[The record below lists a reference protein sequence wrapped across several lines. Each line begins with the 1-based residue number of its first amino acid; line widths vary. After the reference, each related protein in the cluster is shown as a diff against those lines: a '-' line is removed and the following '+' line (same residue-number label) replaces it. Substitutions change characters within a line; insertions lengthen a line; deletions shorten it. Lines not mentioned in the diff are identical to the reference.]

1 MPELIGKSHGWFRKV
16 WKLRGGRLYAC
27 GIAITAIV
35 LKVGSLAAI
44 ALTVPT
50 GAVAAEEG
58 ASKEAVAPQVPTHM
72 SQELRTTVSKI
83 VILPISGDVSE
94 SITGTYGKE
103 TPGLAGGIAK
113 GSGIGSVPVE
123 VGHVPVNI
131 PIPLLREL
139 GMLVGGIT
147 GSAQR
152 QVQELRDRLTED
164 LSDAVEQPL
173 TNAAL
178 ATDVFWGLKNVD
190 SVEPK
195 LFAVT
200 TPIPEGT
207 EAILYISI
215 DELTLNVQKKEA
227 IITTSAT
234 ARLERLSDRATLY
247 RREVKYEDRDTL
259 GDWLE
264 NDSALWHQY
273 RVFARHYIGREIS
286 AELYERIALP
296 AILTPAATD
305 DIKSVKNNEWQGR
318 TESLT
323 PTLAWQ
329 FELPDAASS
338 AAAGADILWDIEIYD
353 ASRPVYSAKQVAG
366 QQHTVTVPLE
376 ACKTYRWTVRPSYHR
391 AGERKNGWWMRA
403 NAAQSGANG
412 NVGRAVSEAHAY
424 IQDFA
429 SLEIKCRR

>member
-1 MPELIGKSHGWFRKV
+1 LANALIDKTCGWFRNG
-16 WKLRGGRLYAC
+16 L
-27 GIAITAIV
+27 
-35 LKVGSLAAI
+35 LAAV
-44 ALTVPT
+44 ALTSST
-50 GAVAAEEG
+50 WAFAAEEG
-58 ASKEAVAPQVPTHM
+58 ASAEAVAPQPATHM
-72 SQELRTTVSKI
+72 SEELRKTISKI
-83 VILPISGDVSE
+83 VILPINGDASE

-103 TPGLAGGIAK
+103 TLGLAGGVAR
-113 GSGIGSVPVE
+113 GSGVGSIPVE

-139 GMLVGGIT
+139 GMIVGGIT

-178 ATDVFWGLKNVD
+178 ATDVFWELKNVD
-190 SVEPK
+190 SVDPK

-247 RREVKYEDRDTL
+247 RREIKYEDRDKL
-259 GDWLE
+259 SNWLE

-286 AELYERIALP
+286 AELYERIAQP
-296 AILTPAATD
+296 AVLAPVATAN
-305 DIKSVKNNEWQGR
+305 IKSVKKNVWQGR

-329 FELPDAASS
+329 FELPDAAAS

-353 ASRPVYSAKQVAG
+353 SSRPVYSAKQVPG
-366 QQHTVTVPLE
+366 LQHTVTVPLE
-376 ACKTYRWTVRPSYHR
+376 ACKTYRWTVRPTYHL
-391 AGERKNGWWMRA
+391 AGDRRNGWWMRA
-403 NAAQSGANG
+403 ASPNGGSNG

-429 SLEIKCRR
+429 SLEVKCRR

>member
-1 MPELIGKSHGWFRKV
+1 MPTELIDKSHGWFRDRFRKV
-16 WKLRGGRLYAC
+16 WW
-27 GIAITAIV
+27 
-35 LKVGSLAAI
+35 LAPA
-44 ALTVPT
+44 AL
-50 GAVAAEEG
+50 ASAAWALAAEEG
-58 ASKEAVAPQVPTHM
+58 VSPDVVAPQVPTHM
-72 SQELRTTVSKI
+72 SEELRNAVSKI
-83 VILPISGDVSE
+83 VILPVSGGGDE
-94 SITGTYGKE
+94 SVTGTYEQK
-103 TPGLAGGIAK
+103 TDGLSGGMAK
-113 GSGIGSVPVE
+113 GAGIGTIPVE

-131 PIPLLREL
+131 PIPLLREI

-147 GSAQR
+147 GAAER

-173 TNAAL
+173 TSSAL
-178 ATDVFWGLKNVD
+178 ATDVFWGLKNVGSLD
-190 SVEPK
+190 PK

-207 EAILYISI
+207 DAILYISI

-234 ARLERLSDRATLY
+234 ARLERLSDRVTLY
-247 RREVKYEDRDTL
+247 RREVRYEDRDTL
-259 GDWLE
+259 SNWLR

-286 AELYERIALP
+286 AELYERAGL
-296 AILTPAATD
+296 AANLAPVATAS
-305 DIKSVKNNEWQGR
+305 IKSVKKNDWQGR
-318 TESLT
+318 SESLT

-329 FELPDAASS
+329 FELTGDAAV
-338 AAAGADILWDIEIYD
+338 AAEGADILWDVEIYD
-353 ASRPVYSAKQVAG
+353 SRRPVYSAKQVPG
-366 QQHTVTVPLE
+366 LQHTVTAPLE
-376 ACKTYRWTVRPSYHR
+376 PCKTYRWTVRPSYHKGGDR
-391 AGERKNGWWMRA
+391 TNGWWMRTA
-403 NAAQSGANG
+403 SPTTAGNG

>member
-1 MPELIGKSHGWFRKV
+1 LANALIDKTCGWFRNG
-16 WKLRGGRLYAC
+16 L
-27 GIAITAIV
+27 
-35 LKVGSLAAI
+35 LAAV
-44 ALTVPT
+44 ALTSST
-50 GAVAAEEG
+50 WAFAAEEG
-58 ASKEAVAPQVPTHM
+58 ESAEAVAPQPATHM
-72 SQELRTTVSKI
+72 SEELRKTISKI
-83 VILPISGDVSE
+83 VILPINGDASE

-103 TPGLAGGIAK
+103 TLGLAGGVAR
-113 GSGIGSVPVE
+113 GSGVGSIPVE

-139 GMLVGGIT
+139 GMIVGGIT

-178 ATDVFWGLKNVD
+178 ATDVFWELKNVD
-190 SVEPK
+190 SVDPK

-247 RREVKYEDRDTL
+247 RREIKYEDRDKL
-259 GDWLE
+259 SNWLE

-286 AELYERIALP
+286 AELYERIAQP
-296 AILTPAATD
+296 AVLAPVATAN
-305 DIKSVKNNEWQGR
+305 IKSVKKNVWQGR

-329 FELPDAASS
+329 FELPDAAAS

-353 ASRPVYSAKQVAG
+353 SSRPVYSAKQVPG
-366 QQHTVTVPLE
+366 LQHTVTVPLE
-376 ACKTYRWTVRPSYHR
+376 ACKTYRWTVRPTYHL
-391 AGERKNGWWMRA
+391 AGDRRNGWWMRA
-403 NAAQSGANG
+403 ASPNGGSNG

-429 SLEIKCRR
+429 SLEVKCRR

>member
-1 MPELIGKSHGWFRKV
+1 MATELIDKSHGWFRDG
-16 WKLRGGRLYAC
+16 L
-27 GIAITAIV
+27 
-35 LKVGSLAAI
+35 LAAV
-44 ALTVPT
+44 ALSFPT
-50 GAVAAEEG
+50 WAVAAQEDAGTEAI
-58 ASKEAVAPQVPTHM
+58 ASQAPTHM
-72 SQELRTTVSKI
+72 SEELRATISRI
-83 VILPISGDVSE
+83 VILPINGDASE
-94 SITGTYGKE
+94 SVTGTYGKK
-103 TPGLAGGIAK
+103 TLGLAGGVAK
-113 GSGIGSVPVE
+113 GSGVGSIPVE

-131 PIPLLREL
+131 PIPLLREI
-139 GMLVGGIT
+139 GMIVGGIT

-164 LSDAVEQPL
+164 LSDTVEQPL
-173 TNAAL
+173 TNSAL
-178 ATDVFWGLKNVD
+178 ATDVFWELKNVD
-190 SVEPK
+190 SLDPR

-215 DELTLNVQKKEA
+215 DELTLNVQKREA

-234 ARLERLSDRATLY
+234 AKLERLSDRSTLY

-259 GDWLE
+259 KNWLKD
-264 NDSALWHQY
+264 DSALWHQY

-286 AELYERIALP
+286 AELYERVAQP
-296 AILTPAATD
+296 AVLAPVATD
-305 DIKSVKNNEWQGR
+305 SIKSVKKNDWQGR

-329 FELPDAASS
+329 FELPDAAAS
-338 AAAGADILWDIEIYD
+338 AVAGADVLWDIEIYD
-353 ASRPVYSAKQVAG
+353 SIRPVYSAKQVPG
-366 QQHTVTVPLE
+366 LQHTVTVPLA

-391 AGERKNGWWMRA
+391 EGGRRNGWWMRA
-403 NAAQSGANG
+403 TSPTSGNNG

>member
-1 MPELIGKSHGWFRKV
+1 LVPELIDKSHGW
-16 WKLRGGRLYAC
+16 LRDWLLVAAAL
-27 GIAITAIV
+27 ISPTWV
-35 LKVGSLAAI
+35 L
-44 ALTVPT
+44 
-50 GAVAAEEG
+50 AAEEDAG
-58 ASKEAVAPQVPTHM
+58 TDAVVSQAPTHM
-72 SQELRTTVSKI
+72 SEELRTTISKI
-83 VILPISGDVSE
+83 VILPISGDASE

-103 TPGLAGGIAK
+103 TPGLAGGVAK
-113 GSGIGSVPVE
+113 GSGVGSIPVE

-139 GMLVGGIT
+139 GMIVGGIT

-173 TNAAL
+173 TNSAL
-178 ATDVFWGLKNVD
+178 ATDVFWGLRNVD
-190 SVEPK
+190 SVDPK

-259 GDWLE
+259 NNWLE
-264 NDSALWHQY
+264 NDSVLWHQY

-286 AELYERIALP
+286 AELYERVALP
-296 AILTPAATD
+296 AVLAPVAAG
-305 DIKSVKNNEWQGR
+305 DIKSVKKNDWQGR
-318 TESLT
+318 TKSLT
-323 PTLAWQ
+323 PTLTWQ
-329 FELPDAASS
+329 FELPDDATS

-366 QQHTVTVPLE
+366 LQHTVAVPLE

-391 AGERKNGWWMRA
+391 AGERRNGWWMRKRSP
-403 NAAQSGANG
+403 QSGNNG
-412 NVGRAVSEAHAY
+412 NAGRAVSEAHAY

>member
-1 MPELIGKSHGWFRKV
+1 MATELIDKSRGWFRDG
-16 WKLRGGRLYAC
+16 L
-27 GIAITAIV
+27 
-35 LKVGSLAAI
+35 LAAV
-44 ALTVPT
+44 ALSFPT
-50 GAVAAEEG
+50 WAVAAQEG
-58 ASKEAVAPQVPTHM
+58 AGPEAVAPQAPTHM
-72 SQELRTTVSKI
+72 SEKLRTTISRI
-83 VILPISGDVSE
+83 VILPINGDASE
-94 SITGTYGKE
+94 SVTGTYGKK
-103 TPGLAGGIAK
+103 TLGLAGGVAK
-113 GSGIGSVPVE
+113 GSGVGSIPVE
-123 VGHVPVNI
+123 VGHVPINI
-131 PIPLLREL
+131 PIPLLREI
-139 GMLVGGIT
+139 GMIVGGIT

-173 TNAAL
+173 TNSAL

-190 SVEPK
+190 SVDPK

-200 TPIPEGT
+200 TPIPEDT

-215 DELTLNVQKKEA
+215 DELTLNVQKREA

-234 ARLERLSDRATLY
+234 AKLERLSDRSTLY

-259 GDWLE
+259 KNWLKD
-264 NDSALWHQY
+264 DSALWHQY

-286 AELYERIALP
+286 AELYERVAQP
-296 AILTPAATD
+296 AVLAPVATD
-305 DIKSVKNNEWQGR
+305 NIKSVKKNDWQGR

-329 FELPDAASS
+329 FDLPDAAAS
-338 AAAGADILWDIEIYD
+338 ADVLWDIEIYD
-353 ASRPVYSAKQVAG
+353 SSRPVYSAKQVPG
-366 QQHTVTVPLE
+366 LQHTVTVPLE

-391 AGERKNGWWMRA
+391 EGDRKNGWWMRA
-403 NAAQSGANG
+403 PSPTSGNNG

>member
-1 MPELIGKSHGWFRKV
+1 
-16 WKLRGGRLYAC
+16 
-27 GIAITAIV
+27 
-35 LKVGSLAAI
+35 
-44 ALTVPT
+44 
-50 GAVAAEEG
+50 
-58 ASKEAVAPQVPTHM
+58 
-72 SQELRTTVSKI
+72 
-83 VILPISGDVSE
+83 
-94 SITGTYGKE
+94 
-103 TPGLAGGIAK
+103 
-113 GSGIGSVPVE
+113 
-123 VGHVPVNI
+123 
-131 PIPLLREL
+131 
-139 GMLVGGIT
+139 
-147 GSAQR
+147 
-152 QVQELRDRLTED
+152 
-164 LSDAVEQPL
+164 L

-178 ATDVFWGLKNVD
+178 ATDVFWELKNVD
-190 SVEPK
+190 SVDPK

-247 RREVKYEDRDTL
+247 RREIKYEDRDKL
-259 GDWLE
+259 SNWLE

-286 AELYERIALP
+286 AELYERIAQP
-296 AILTPAATD
+296 AVLAPVATAN
-305 DIKSVKNNEWQGR
+305 IKSVKKNVWQGR

-329 FELPDAASS
+329 FELPDAAAS

-353 ASRPVYSAKQVAG
+353 SSRPVYSAKQVPG
-366 QQHTVTVPLE
+366 LQHTVTVPLE
-376 ACKTYRWTVRPSYHR
+376 ACKTYRWTVRPTYHL
-391 AGERKNGWWMRA
+391 AGDRRNGWWMRA
-403 NAAQSGANG
+403 ASPNGGSNG

-429 SLEIKCRR
+429 SLEVKCRR

>member
-1 MPELIGKSHGWFRKV
+1 MAPELIDRSHGWFRD
-16 WKLRGGRLYAC
+16 WL
-27 GIAITAIV
+27 
-35 LKVGSLAAI
+35 LAAAVLTSPTL
-44 ALTVPT
+44 AL
-50 GAVAAEEG
+50 AAEEG
-58 ASKEAVAPQVPTHM
+58 VSPEAVAPQAPTHM
-72 SQELRTTVSKI
+72 SEDLRTTISKI
-83 VILPISGDVSE
+83 VILPISGDASE
-94 SITGTYGKE
+94 SVTGTYGKQ

-113 GSGIGSVPVE
+113 GSGVGSIPVE

-131 PIPLLREL
+131 PIPFLREI
-139 GMLVGGIT
+139 GMIVGGIT

-173 TNAAL
+173 TNSAL

-190 SVEPK
+190 SVDPK

-259 GDWLE
+259 GNWLE

-286 AELYERIALP
+286 AELYERVAQP
-296 AILTPAATD
+296 AVMAPVPTD
-305 DIKSVKNNEWQGR
+305 NIKSVKKNDWQGR

-329 FELPDAASS
+329 FELPDAAAS

-353 ASRPVYSAKQVAG
+353 SSRPVYSAKQVAG

-403 NAAQSGANG
+403 NAAQSGDNG

>member
-1 MPELIGKSHGWFRKV
+1 MLAKPIDKSDSTVRQRGHFRSGW
-16 WKLRGGRLYAC
+16 
-27 GIAITAIV
+27 
-35 LKVGSLAAI
+35 LAAA
-44 ALTVPT
+44 ALVLATPV
-50 GAVAAEEG
+50 VAAER
-58 ASKEAVAPQVPTHM
+58 STSQEAAAPPAPTHM
-72 SQELRTTVSKI
+72 SEELRTAVSKI
-83 VILPISGDVSE
+83 VILPTSGDANE
-94 SITGTYGKE
+94 SVTGTYGKQ
-103 TPGLAGGIAK
+103 TMGLAGGAAK

-131 PIPLLREL
+131 PIPLLREI
-139 GMLVGGIT
+139 GMIVGGIT

-178 ATDVFWGLKNVD
+178 ATDVFWGLKNVE

-207 EAILYISI
+207 DAILYISI

-234 ARLERLSDRATLY
+234 ARLERLSDGATLY
-247 RREVKYEDRDTL
+247 RREVKYEDRDSL
-259 GDWLE
+259 GNWLR
-264 NDSALWHQY
+264 NDSAIWHEY

-286 AELYERIALP
+286 AELYERAALP
-296 AILTPAATD
+296 ATLAPIATPSV
-305 DIKSVKNNEWQGR
+305 KSVKKNDWQGR
-318 TESLT
+318 SKSLT

-329 FELPDAASS
+329 FGLSDDAAG

-353 ASRPVYSAKQVAG
+353 ASRPVYSAKQLAG
-366 QQHTVTVPLE
+366 REHTVTTPLE

-391 AGERKNGWWMRA
+391 AGDRKNGWWMRA
-403 NAAQSGANG
+403 VSPPGANNG
-412 NVGRAVSEAHAY
+412 NVGRAASEAHAY

>member
-1 MPELIGKSHGWFRKV
+1 MPELIGKSHGW
-16 WKLRGGRLYAC
+16 LL
-27 GIAITAIV
+27 IAAALISPTWV
-35 LKVGSLAAI
+35 L
-44 ALTVPT
+44 
-50 GAVAAEEG
+50 AAEEDAG
-58 ASKEAVAPQVPTHM
+58 TDAVVSQAPTHM
-72 SQELRTTVSKI
+72 SEALRTTVSKI
-83 VILPISGDVSE
+83 VILPINGDASE
-94 SITGTYGKE
+94 SVTGTYGKE

-329 FELPDAASS
+329 FELPDAA
-338 AAAGADILWDIEIYD
+338 AGAEILWDIEIYD
-353 ASRPVYSAKQVAG
+353 SSRPVYSAKQVAG
-366 QQHTVTVPLE
+366 LKHTVTVPLE

-391 AGERKNGWWMRA
+391 AGDRKNGWWMRA
-403 NAAQSGANG
+403 RAAQSSDNG

>member
-1 MPELIGKSHGWFRKV
+1 VPELIGKSHGW
-16 WKLRGGRLYAC
+16 LL
-27 GIAITAIV
+27 IAAALISPTWV
-35 LKVGSLAAI
+35 L
-44 ALTVPT
+44 
-50 GAVAAEEG
+50 AAEEDAG
-58 ASKEAVAPQVPTHM
+58 TDAVVSQAPTHM
-72 SQELRTTVSKI
+72 SEALRTTVSKI
-83 VILPISGDVSE
+83 VILPINGDASE
-94 SITGTYGKE
+94 SVTGTYGKE

-329 FELPDAASS
+329 FELPDAA
-338 AAAGADILWDIEIYD
+338 AGAEILWDIEIYD
-353 ASRPVYSAKQVAG
+353 SSRPVYSAKQVAG
-366 QQHTVTVPLE
+366 LKHTVTVPLE

-391 AGERKNGWWMRA
+391 AGDRKNGWWMRA
-403 NAAQSGANG
+403 RAAQSSDNG

>member
-1 MPELIGKSHGWFRKV
+1 LVPELIGKSHGW
-16 WKLRGGRLYAC
+16 LL
-27 GIAITAIV
+27 IAAALISPTWV
-35 LKVGSLAAI
+35 L
-44 ALTVPT
+44 
-50 GAVAAEEG
+50 AAEEDAG
-58 ASKEAVAPQVPTHM
+58 TDAVVSQAPTHM
-72 SQELRTTVSKI
+72 SEALRTTVSKI
-83 VILPISGDVSE
+83 VILPINGDASE
-94 SITGTYGKE
+94 SVTGTYGKE

-329 FELPDAASS
+329 FELPDAA
-338 AAAGADILWDIEIYD
+338 AGAEILWDIEIYD
-353 ASRPVYSAKQVAG
+353 SSRPVYSAKQVAG
-366 QQHTVTVPLE
+366 LKHTVTVPLE

-391 AGERKNGWWMRA
+391 AGDRKNGWWMRA
-403 NAAQSGANG
+403 RAAQSSDNG

>member
-1 MPELIGKSHGWFRKV
+1 MAPELIDKSHGGFRD
-16 WKLRGGRLYAC
+16 WL
-27 GIAITAIV
+27 
-35 LKVGSLAAI
+35 LAAAVLTSPTL
-44 ALTVPT
+44 AL
-50 GAVAAEEG
+50 AAEEG
-58 ASKEAVAPQVPTHM
+58 VSPEAVAPQAPTHM
-72 SQELRTTVSKI
+72 SEELRTTISKI
-83 VILPISGDVSE
+83 VILPISGDASE

-103 TPGLAGGIAK
+103 TLGLAGGVAK
-113 GSGIGSVPVE
+113 GSGVGSIPVE

-139 GMLVGGIT
+139 GMIVGGIT

-190 SVEPK
+190 SVDPK

-200 TPIPEGT
+200 TPIPEDT

-247 RREVKYEDRDTL
+247 RREVNYEDRDTL
-259 GDWLE
+259 SNWLE
-264 NDSALWHQY
+264 DDSALWHQY

-286 AELYERIALP
+286 AELYERVAQP
-296 AILTPAATD
+296 AVLAPVATD
-305 DIKSVKNNEWQGR
+305 NIKSVKNNDWQGR

-329 FELPDAASS
+329 FELPDAA
-338 AAAGADILWDIEIYD
+338 AGAEIFWDIEIYD
-353 ASRPVYSAKQVAG
+353 SSRPVYSAKQVAG
-366 QQHTVTVPLE
+366 LKHTVTVPLE

-391 AGERKNGWWMRA
+391 AGDRKNGWWMRA
-403 NAAQSGANG
+403 ASPNSGSNG

>member
-1 MPELIGKSHGWFRKV
+1 MIDKSHGWFRD
-16 WKLRGGRLYAC
+16 WL
-27 GIAITAIV
+27 
-35 LKVGSLAAI
+35 LAAAI
-44 ALTVPT
+44 LTSPTWAL
-50 GAVAAEEG
+50 AADEG
-58 ASKEAVAPQVPTHM
+58 VSTEAVAPQAPTHM
-72 SQELRTTVSKI
+72 SEDLRTTISKI
-83 VILPISGDVSE
+83 VILPINGDASE
-94 SITGTYGKE
+94 SVTGTYGKQ
-103 TPGLAGGIAK
+103 TPGLAGGVAK
-113 GSGIGSVPVE
+113 GSGVGSIPVE

-131 PIPLLREL
+131 PIPFLREI
-139 GMLVGGIT
+139 GMIVGGIT

-173 TNAAL
+173 TNSAL

-190 SVEPK
+190 SVDPK

-200 TPIPEGT
+200 TPIPEDT

-259 GDWLE
+259 NNWLE

-286 AELYERIALP
+286 AELYERIAQP
-296 AILTPAATD
+296 AVLVPVPTD
-305 DIKSVKNNEWQGR
+305 NIKSVKKNDWHGR

-329 FELPDAASS
+329 FERPDAAAS
-338 AAAGADILWDIEIYD
+338 AVAGADVLWDIEIYD
-353 ASRPVYSAKQVAG
+353 SSRPVYSAKRVPG
-366 QQHTVTVPLE
+366 LQHTVTVPLE

-391 AGERKNGWWMRA
+391 AGDRKNGWWMRA
-403 NAAQSGANG
+403 AAPNSGSNG